1 MQEVTCP
8 CLVWFNALMCLR
20 WRCFQSVFCK
30 LCSCC
35 VRTYT
40 FFFQGK
46 KFANASQNLLF
57 SVSVNSYFAVIV
69 LVMHYDIFVTGRNL
83 TPNKLLLSN
92 QIPAHNL
99 LLIVLEPAAKNL
111 CLAYFMVRHEMATF
125 LVYFCF
131 SPFLNFLL
139 TTKACKYMK
148 TSTWDLNLAAGCY
161 CWCTSDNLGSLWHW
175 LHRALHEHTSGKSP
189 RIQNEFCSKL
199 CK

>member
-1 MQEVTCP
+1 MF
-8 CLVWFNALMCLR
+8 L
-20 WRCFQSVFCK
+20 SIFCK

-35 VRTYT
+35 VTTYT
-40 FFFQGK
+40 FVFQGK
-46 KFANASQNLLF
+46 KFASASQNLSF
-57 SVSVNSYFAVIV
+57 SVRVNSYFAVIV
-69 LVMHYDIFVTGRNL
+69 LIMHYDIFVTGWNL
-83 TPNKLLLSN
+83 TRNKLLSN

-99 LLIVLEPAAKNL
+99 LIIYLVPAAKNWACYVWL
-111 CLAYFMVRHEMATF
+111 ILWLESPMRWRHF
-125 LVYFCF
+125 LFIFCF

-148 TSTWDLNLAAGCY
+148 TSIWDLNLAAGCY
-161 CWCTSDNLGSLWHW
+161 CWCTSDDLGSLWHW